1 MRSIATE
8 NDTEEEMVINTAH
21 RYAAFPQETILRR
34 QIMTIGK
41 RSDMVAKYLFL
52 RYTSRKQL
60 NADLTLP
67 QMPDNPANPDEDE
80 DPYNLEEFASQ
91 LIEDEHQGDPTSSDP
106 SENISVSKEQEADLN
121 NDAANK
127 SNIKSVTHY
136 EKLHS
141 LQSEEPYLSDFEDLM
156 RADMTGS
163 NPCDKSAM
171 ESTKGS
177 AAINQMSTED
187 FSSCEDDGNESEDL
201 LSSFTRIKN
210 KAGSMDHCSRTATE
224 SCEMIPPT
232 ASLKCGL
239 DLNTANDLYP
249 PEGEELSRSSEEQ
262 IESLSDE
269 DSDEGLFTRSKE
281 KRGKP
286 KMVCARPSN
295 CLREGRKRFRR

>member
-1 MRSIATE
+1 MHSIATE
-8 NDTEEEMVINTAH
+8 NDTEEEIVTNTAQ
-21 RYAAFPQETILRR
+21 RGAAFPQETILRR

-60 NADLTLP
+60 NAALTLP
-67 QMPDNPANPDEDE
+67 QMPDKPTNPDEDE

-106 SENISVSKEQEADLN
+106 SENISISKEQEADLN
-121 NDAANK
+121 NDAAFK
-127 SNIKSVTHY
+127 SNIKGVTHY

-141 LQSEEPYLSDFEDLM
+141 LQSEEPYFSDFEDLM

-163 NPCDKSAM
+163 KTCDKSAM
-171 ESTKGS
+171 ESTMGS
-177 AAINQMSTED
+177 AGINRMNTED

-210 KAGSMDHCSRTATE
+210 KAGSLDHCSRIATE
-224 SCEMIPPT
+224 SCEVIPPT
-232 ASLKCGL
+232 ASVKCGL
-239 DLNTANDLYP
+239 
-249 PEGEELSRSSEEQ
+249 EGEELSRSSEEQ
-262 IESLSDE
+262 MESLSDE

-295 CLREGRKRFRR
+295 RLREGRKRFRR

>member
-8 NDTEEEMVINTAH
+8 NDTEEEIVINTAH

-163 NPCDKSAM
+163 KPCDKSAM
-171 ESTKGS
+171 
-177 AAINQMSTED
+177 D

-210 KAGSMDHCSRTATE
+210 KAGSLDHCSRTATE

-295 CLREGRKRFRR
+295 RLREGRKRFRR

>member
-8 NDTEEEMVINTAH
+8 NDTEEEIVTNTAQ
-21 RYAAFPQETILRR
+21 RGAAFPQETILRR

-60 NADLTLP
+60 NAALTLP
-67 QMPDNPANPDEDE
+67 QMPDKPTNPDEDE

-106 SENISVSKEQEADLN
+106 SENISISKEQEADLN
-121 NDAANK
+121 NDAAFK
-127 SNIKSVTHY
+127 SNIKGVTHY

-141 LQSEEPYLSDFEDLM
+141 LQSEEPYFSDFEDLM
-156 RADMTGS
+156 RADMAGS
-163 NPCDKSAM
+163 KTCDKSAM
-171 ESTKGS
+171 ESTMGS
-177 AAINQMSTED
+177 AGINRMNTED

-210 KAGSMDHCSRTATE
+210 KAGSLDHCSRIATE
-224 SCEMIPPT
+224 SCEVIPPT
-232 ASLKCGL
+232 ASVKCGL
-239 DLNTANDLYP
+239 
-249 PEGEELSRSSEEQ
+249 EGEELSRSSEEQ
-262 IESLSDE
+262 MESLSDE

-295 CLREGRKRFRR
+295 RLREGRKRFRR

>member
-8 NDTEEEMVINTAH
+8 NDTEEEIVTNTAQ
-21 RYAAFPQETILRR
+21 RGAAFPQETILRR

-60 NADLTLP
+60 NAALTLP
-67 QMPDNPANPDEDE
+67 QMPDKPTNPDEDE

-106 SENISVSKEQEADLN
+106 SENISISKEQEADLN
-121 NDAANK
+121 NDAAFK
-127 SNIKSVTHY
+127 SNIKGVTHY

-141 LQSEEPYLSDFEDLM
+141 LQSVEPYFSDFEDLM

-163 NPCDKSAM
+163 KTCDKSAM
-171 ESTKGS
+171 ESTMGS
-177 AAINQMSTED
+177 AGINRMNTED

-210 KAGSMDHCSRTATE
+210 KAGSLDHCSRIATE
-224 SCEMIPPT
+224 SCEVIPPT
-232 ASLKCGL
+232 ASVKCGL
-239 DLNTANDLYP
+239 
-249 PEGEELSRSSEEQ
+249 EGEELSRSSEEQ
-262 IESLSDE
+262 MESLSDE

-295 CLREGRKRFRR
+295 RLREGRKRFRR

>member
-8 NDTEEEMVINTAH
+8 NDTEEEIVTNTAQ
-21 RYAAFPQETILRR
+21 RGAAFPQETILRR

-127 SNIKSVTHY
+127 SNIKSVTHH

-171 ESTKGS
+171 
-177 AAINQMSTED
+177 D

-210 KAGSMDHCSRTATE
+210 KAGSLDHCSRTATE

-295 CLREGRKRFRR
+295 RLREGRKRFRR

>member
-8 NDTEEEMVINTAH
+8 NDTEEEIVTNTAQ
-21 RYAAFPQETILRR
+21 RGAAFPQETILIR

-60 NADLTLP
+60 NAALTFP
-67 QMPDNPANPDEDE
+67 QMPDKPANPDEDE

-106 SENISVSKEQEADLN
+106 SENISISKEQEADLN
-121 NDAANK
+121 NDAAFK
-127 SNIKSVTHY
+127 SNIKGVTHY

-141 LQSEEPYLSDFEDLM
+141 LQSEEPYFSDFEDLM

-163 NPCDKSAM
+163 KTCDKSAM
-171 ESTKGS
+171 ESTMGS
-177 AAINQMSTED
+177 AGINRMNTED

-210 KAGSMDHCSRTATE
+210 KAGSLDHCSRIATE
-224 SCEMIPPT
+224 SCEVIPPT
-232 ASLKCGL
+232 ASVKCGL
-239 DLNTANDLYP
+239 
-249 PEGEELSRSSEEQ
+249 EGEELSRSSEEQ
-262 IESLSDE
+262 MESLSDE

-295 CLREGRKRFRR
+295 RLRGGRKRFRR

>member
-8 NDTEEEMVINTAH
+8 NDAEEEMVINTAH
-21 RYAAFPQETILRR
+21 RYAAFPQETILKR

-91 LIEDEHQGDPTSSDP
+91 LIEDEHQGDPSSDP

-171 ESTKGS
+171 
-177 AAINQMSTED
+177 D
-187 FSSCEDDGNESEDL
+187 FSSFEDDGNESEDL

-210 KAGSMDHCSRTATE
+210 KAGSLDHCSRTATE

-295 CLREGRKRFRR
+295 RLREGRKRFRR

>member
-8 NDTEEEMVINTAH
+8 NDTEEEIVTNTAQ
-21 RYAAFPQETILRR
+21 RGAAFPQETILIR

-60 NADLTLP
+60 NAALTLP
-67 QMPDNPANPDEDE
+67 QMPDKPTNPDEDE

-106 SENISVSKEQEADLN
+106 SENISISKEQEADLN
-121 NDAANK
+121 NDAAFK
-127 SNIKSVTHY
+127 SNIKGVTHY

-141 LQSEEPYLSDFEDLM
+141 LQSEEPYFSDFEDLM

-163 NPCDKSAM
+163 KTCYKSAM
-171 ESTKGS
+171 ESTMGS
-177 AAINQMSTED
+177 AGINRMNTED

-210 KAGSMDHCSRTATE
+210 KAGSLDHCSRIATE
-224 SCEMIPPT
+224 SCEVIPPT
-232 ASLKCGL
+232 ASVKCGL
-239 DLNTANDLYP
+239 
-249 PEGEELSRSSEEQ
+249 EGEELSRSSEEQ
-262 IESLSDE
+262 MESLSDE

-295 CLREGRKRFRR
+295 RLREGRKRFRR

>member
-8 NDTEEEMVINTAH
+8 NDTEEEIVTNTAQ
-21 RYAAFPQETILRR
+21 RGAAFPQETILRR

-60 NADLTLP
+60 NAALTLP
-67 QMPDNPANPDEDE
+67 QMPDKPTNPDEDE

-106 SENISVSKEQEADLN
+106 SENISISKEQEADLN
-121 NDAANK
+121 NDAAFK
-127 SNIKSVTHY
+127 SNIKGVTHY
-136 EKLHS
+136 DKLHS
-141 LQSEEPYLSDFEDLM
+141 LQSEEPYFSDFEDLM

-163 NPCDKSAM
+163 KTCDKSAM
-171 ESTKGS
+171 ESTMGS
-177 AAINQMSTED
+177 AGINRMNTED

-210 KAGSMDHCSRTATE
+210 KAGSLDHCSRIATE
-224 SCEMIPPT
+224 SCEVIPPT
-232 ASLKCGL
+232 ASVKCGL
-239 DLNTANDLYP
+239 
-249 PEGEELSRSSEEQ
+249 EGEELSRSSEEQ
-262 IESLSDE
+262 MESLSDE

-295 CLREGRKRFRR
+295 RLREGRKRFRR

>member
-8 NDTEEEMVINTAH
+8 NDTEEEIVTNTAQ
-21 RYAAFPQETILRR
+21 RGAAFPQETILRR

-60 NADLTLP
+60 NAALTLP
-67 QMPDNPANPDEDE
+67 QMPDKPANPDEDE

-106 SENISVSKEQEADLN
+106 SENIIIGKEQEADLN
-121 NDAANK
+121 NDAAFK
-127 SNIKSVTHY
+127 SNIKGVTHY

-141 LQSEEPYLSDFEDLM
+141 LQSEEPYFSDFEDLM

-163 NPCDKSAM
+163 KTCDKSAM
-171 ESTKGS
+171 ESTMGS
-177 AAINQMSTED
+177 AGINRMNTED

-210 KAGSMDHCSRTATE
+210 KAGSLDHCSRIATE
-224 SCEMIPPT
+224 SCEVIPPT
-232 ASLKCGL
+232 ASVKCGL
-239 DLNTANDLYP
+239 
-249 PEGEELSRSSEEQ
+249 EGEELSRSSEEQ
-262 IESLSDE
+262 MESLSDE

-295 CLREGRKRFRR
+295 RLREGRKRFRR

>member
-8 NDTEEEMVINTAH
+8 NDTEEEIVTNTAQ
-21 RYAAFPQETILRR
+21 RGAAFPQETILRR

-60 NADLTLP
+60 NAALTLP
-67 QMPDNPANPDEDE
+67 QMPDKPTNPDEDE

-106 SENISVSKEQEADLN
+106 SENISISKEQEADLN
-121 NDAANK
+121 NDAAFK
-127 SNIKSVTHY
+127 SNIKGVTHY

-141 LQSEEPYLSDFEDLM
+141 LQSEEPYFSDFEDLM

-163 NPCDKSAM
+163 KTCDKSAM
-171 ESTKGS
+171 ESTMGS
-177 AAINQMSTED
+177 AGINRMNTED

-210 KAGSMDHCSRTATE
+210 KAGSLDHCSRIATE
-224 SCEMIPPT
+224 SCEVIPPT
-232 ASLKCGL
+232 ASVKCGL
-239 DLNTANDLYP
+239 
-249 PEGEELSRSSEEQ
+249 EGEELSRSSEEQ
-262 IESLSDE
+262 MESLSDE

-295 CLREGRKRFRR
+295 RVREGRKRFRR

>member
-8 NDTEEEMVINTAH
+8 NDTEEEIVTNTAQ
-21 RYAAFPQETILRR
+21 RGAAFPQETILRR

-60 NADLTLP
+60 NAALTLP
-67 QMPDNPANPDEDE
+67 QMPDKPTNPDEDE

-106 SENISVSKEQEADLN
+106 SENISISKEQEADLN
-121 NDAANK
+121 NDAAFN
-127 SNIKSVTHY
+127 SNIKGVTHY

-141 LQSEEPYLSDFEDLM
+141 LQSEEPYFSDFEDLM
-156 RADMTGS
+156 RADMAGS
-163 NPCDKSAM
+163 KTCDKSAM
-171 ESTKGS
+171 ESTMGS
-177 AAINQMSTED
+177 AGINRMNTED

-210 KAGSMDHCSRTATE
+210 KAGSLDHCSRIATE
-224 SCEMIPPT
+224 SCEVIPPT
-232 ASLKCGL
+232 ASVKCGL
-239 DLNTANDLYP
+239 
-249 PEGEELSRSSEEQ
+249 EGEELSRSSEEQ
-262 IESLSDE
+262 MESLSDE

-295 CLREGRKRFRR
+295 RLREGRKRFRR

>member
-8 NDTEEEMVINTAH
+8 NDTEEEIVTNTAQ
-21 RYAAFPQETILRR
+21 RGAAFPQETILRR

-60 NADLTLP
+60 NAALTLP
-67 QMPDNPANPDEDE
+67 QMPDKPTNPDEDE

-106 SENISVSKEQEADLN
+106 SENISISKEQEADLN
-121 NDAANK
+121 NDAAFK
-127 SNIKSVTHY
+127 SNIKGVTHY

-141 LQSEEPYLSDFEDLM
+141 LQSEEPYFSDFEDLM

-163 NPCDKSAM
+163 KTCDKSAM
-171 ESTKGS
+171 ESTMGS
-177 AAINQMSTED
+177 AGINRMNTED

-210 KAGSMDHCSRTATE
+210 KAGSLDHCSRIATE
-224 SCEMIPPT
+224 SCEVIPPT
-232 ASLKCGL
+232 ASVKCGL
-239 DLNTANDLYP
+239 
-249 PEGEELSRSSEEQ
+249 EGEELSRSSEEQ
-262 IESLSDE
+262 MESLSDE

-295 CLREGRKRFRR
+295 RLSEGRKRFRR

>member
-67 QMPDNPANPDEDE
+67 QIPDNPANPDEDE

-171 ESTKGS
+171 
-177 AAINQMSTED
+177 D

-210 KAGSMDHCSRTATE
+210 KAGSLDHCSRTATE

-262 IESLSDE
+262 IESLSEE

-295 CLREGRKRFRR
+295 RLREGRKRFRR

>member
-8 NDTEEEMVINTAH
+8 NDTEEEIVTNTAQ
-21 RYAAFPQETILRR
+21 RGAAFPQETILRR

-60 NADLTLP
+60 NAALTLP
-67 QMPDNPANPDEDE
+67 QMPDKPANPDEDE

-106 SENISVSKEQEADLN
+106 SENISISKEQEADLN
-121 NDAANK
+121 NDAAFK
-127 SNIKSVTHY
+127 SNIKGVTHY

-141 LQSEEPYLSDFEDLM
+141 LQSEEPYFSDFEDLM

-163 NPCDKSAM
+163 KTCDKSAM
-171 ESTKGS
+171 ESTMGS
-177 AAINQMSTED
+177 AGINRMNTED

-210 KAGSMDHCSRTATE
+210 KAGSLDHCSRIATE
-224 SCEMIPPT
+224 SCEVIPPT
-232 ASLKCGL
+232 ASVKCGL
-239 DLNTANDLYP
+239 
-249 PEGEELSRSSEEQ
+249 EGEELSRSSEEQ
-262 IESLSDE
+262 MESLSDE

-295 CLREGRKRFRR
+295 RLREGRKRFRR

>member
-8 NDTEEEMVINTAH
+8 NDTEEEIVTNTAQ
-21 RYAAFPQETILRR
+21 RGAAFPQETILRR

-60 NADLTLP
+60 NAALTLP
-67 QMPDNPANPDEDE
+67 QMPDKPTNPDEDE

-106 SENISVSKEQEADLN
+106 SENISISKEQEADLN
-121 NDAANK
+121 NDAAFK
-127 SNIKSVTHY
+127 SNIKGVTHY

-141 LQSEEPYLSDFEDLM
+141 LQSEEPYFSDFEDLM

-163 NPCDKSAM
+163 KTCDKSAM
-171 ESTKGS
+171 ESTMGS
-177 AAINQMSTED
+177 AGINRMDTED

-210 KAGSMDHCSRTATE
+210 KAGSLDHCSRIATE
-224 SCEMIPPT
+224 SCEVIPPT
-232 ASLKCGL
+232 ASVKCGL
-239 DLNTANDLYP
+239 
-249 PEGEELSRSSEEQ
+249 EGEELSRSSEEQ
-262 IESLSDE
+262 MESLSDE

-295 CLREGRKRFRR
+295 RLREGRKRFRR

>member
-8 NDTEEEMVINTAH
+8 NDTEEEIVTNTAQ
-21 RYAAFPQETILRR
+21 RGAAFPQETILRR

-60 NADLTLP
+60 NAALTLP
-67 QMPDNPANPDEDE
+67 QMPDKPANPDEDE

-106 SENISVSKEQEADLN
+106 SENISISKEQEADLN
-121 NDAANK
+121 NDAAFK
-127 SNIKSVTHY
+127 SNIKGVTHY

-141 LQSEEPYLSDFEDLM
+141 LQSEEPYFSDFEDLM
-156 RADMTGS
+156 RAYMTGS
-163 NPCDKSAM
+163 KTCDKSAM
-171 ESTKGS
+171 ESTMGS
-177 AAINQMSTED
+177 AGINRMNTED

-210 KAGSMDHCSRTATE
+210 KAGSLDHCSRIATE
-224 SCEMIPPT
+224 SCEVIPPT
-232 ASLKCGL
+232 ASVKCGL
-239 DLNTANDLYP
+239 
-249 PEGEELSRSSEEQ
+249 EGEELSRSSEEQ
-262 IESLSDE
+262 MESLSDE

-295 CLREGRKRFRR
+295 RLREGRKRFRR

>member
-8 NDTEEEMVINTAH
+8 NDTEEEIVTNTAQ
-21 RYAAFPQETILRR
+21 RGAAFPQETILRR

-60 NADLTLP
+60 NAALTLP
-67 QMPDNPANPDEDE
+67 QMPDKPTNPDEDE

-106 SENISVSKEQEADLN
+106 SENISISKEQEADLN
-121 NDAANK
+121 NDAAFK
-127 SNIKSVTHY
+127 SNIKGVTHY

-141 LQSEEPYLSDFEDLM
+141 LQSEEPYFSDFEDLM

-163 NPCDKSAM
+163 KTCDKSAM
-171 ESTKGS
+171 ESTMGS
-177 AAINQMSTED
+177 AGINRMNTED

-210 KAGSMDHCSRTATE
+210 KAGSLDHCSRIATE
-224 SCEMIPPT
+224 SCEVIPPT
-232 ASLKCGL
+232 ASVKCGL
-239 DLNTANDLYP
+239 
-249 PEGEELSRSSEEQ
+249 EGEELSRSSEEQ
-262 IESLSDE
+262 MESLSDE

-295 CLREGRKRFRR
+295 RLRGGRKRFRR

>member
-8 NDTEEEMVINTAH
+8 NDTEEEIVTNTAQ
-21 RYAAFPQETILRR
+21 RGAGFPQETILRR

-60 NADLTLP
+60 NAALTLP
-67 QMPDNPANPDEDE
+67 QMPDKPTNPDEDE

-106 SENISVSKEQEADLN
+106 SENISISKEQEADLN
-121 NDAANK
+121 NDAAFK
-127 SNIKSVTHY
+127 SNIKGVTHY

-141 LQSEEPYLSDFEDLM
+141 LQSVEPYFSDFEDLM

-163 NPCDKSAM
+163 KTCDKSAM
-171 ESTKGS
+171 ESTMGS
-177 AAINQMSTED
+177 AGINRMNTED

-210 KAGSMDHCSRTATE
+210 KAGSLDHCSRIATE
-224 SCEMIPPT
+224 SCEVIPPT
-232 ASLKCGL
+232 ASVKCGL
-239 DLNTANDLYP
+239 
-249 PEGEELSRSSEEQ
+249 EGEELSRSSEEQ
-262 IESLSDE
+262 MESLSDE

-295 CLREGRKRFRR
+295 RLREGRKRFRR

>member
-8 NDTEEEMVINTAH
+8 NDTEEEIVTNTAQ
-21 RYAAFPQETILRR
+21 RGAAFPQETILRR

-60 NADLTLP
+60 NAALTLP
-67 QMPDNPANPDEDE
+67 QMPDKPANPDEDE

-106 SENISVSKEQEADLN
+106 SENIIISKEQEADLN
-121 NDAANK
+121 NDAAFK
-127 SNIKSVTHY
+127 SNIKGVTHY

-141 LQSEEPYLSDFEDLM
+141 LQSEEPYFSDFEDLM

-163 NPCDKSAM
+163 KTCDKSAM
-171 ESTKGS
+171 ESTMGS
-177 AAINQMSTED
+177 AGINRMNTED

-210 KAGSMDHCSRTATE
+210 KAGSLDHCSRIATE
-224 SCEMIPPT
+224 SCEVIPPT
-232 ASLKCGL
+232 ASVKCGL
-239 DLNTANDLYP
+239 
-249 PEGEELSRSSEEQ
+249 EGEELSRSSEEQ
-262 IESLSDE
+262 MESLSDE

-295 CLREGRKRFRR
+295 RLREGRKRFRR

>member
-8 NDTEEEMVINTAH
+8 NDTEEEIVTNTAQ
-21 RYAAFPQETILRR
+21 RGAAFPQETILRR

-60 NADLTLP
+60 NAALTLP
-67 QMPDNPANPDEDE
+67 QMPDKPTNPDEDE

-106 SENISVSKEQEADLN
+106 SENISISKEQEADSN
-121 NDAANK
+121 NDAAFK
-127 SNIKSVTHY
+127 SNIKGVTHY

-141 LQSEEPYLSDFEDLM
+141 LQSEEPYFSDFEDLM

-163 NPCDKSAM
+163 KTCDKSAM
-171 ESTKGS
+171 ESTMGS
-177 AAINQMSTED
+177 AGINRMNTED

-210 KAGSMDHCSRTATE
+210 KAGSLDHCSRIATE
-224 SCEMIPPT
+224 SCEVIPPT
-232 ASLKCGL
+232 ASVKCGL
-239 DLNTANDLYP
+239 
-249 PEGEELSRSSEEQ
+249 EGEELSRSSEEQ
-262 IESLSDE
+262 MESLSDE

-295 CLREGRKRFRR
+295 RLREGRKRFRR

>member
-8 NDTEEEMVINTAH
+8 NDTEEEIVTNTAQ
-21 RYAAFPQETILRR
+21 RGAAFPQETILRR

-41 RSDMVAKYLFL
+41 RSDMAAKYLFL

-60 NADLTLP
+60 NAALTLP
-67 QMPDNPANPDEDE
+67 QMPDKPTNPDEDE

-106 SENISVSKEQEADLN
+106 SENISISKEQEADLN
-121 NDAANK
+121 NDAAFK
-127 SNIKSVTHY
+127 SNIKGVTHY

-141 LQSEEPYLSDFEDLM
+141 LQSEEPYFSDFEDLM

-163 NPCDKSAM
+163 KTCDKSAM
-171 ESTKGS
+171 ESTMGS
-177 AAINQMSTED
+177 AGINRMNTED

-210 KAGSMDHCSRTATE
+210 KAGSLDRCSRIATE
-224 SCEMIPPT
+224 SCEVIPPT
-232 ASLKCGL
+232 ASVKCGL
-239 DLNTANDLYP
+239 
-249 PEGEELSRSSEEQ
+249 EGEELSRSSEEQ
-262 IESLSDE
+262 MESLSDE

-295 CLREGRKRFRR
+295 RLREGRKRFRR

>member
-8 NDTEEEMVINTAH
+8 NDTEEEIVTNTAQ
-21 RYAAFPQETILRR
+21 RGAAFPQETILRR

-60 NADLTLP
+60 NAALTLP
-67 QMPDNPANPDEDE
+67 QMPDKPTNPDEDE

-91 LIEDEHQGDPTSSDP
+91 FIEDEHQGDPTSSDP
-106 SENISVSKEQEADLN
+106 SENISISKEQEADLN
-121 NDAANK
+121 NDAAFK
-127 SNIKSVTHY
+127 SNIKGVTHY
-136 EKLHS
+136 DKLHS
-141 LQSEEPYLSDFEDLM
+141 LQSEEPYFSDFEDLM

-163 NPCDKSAM
+163 KTCDKSAM
-171 ESTKGS
+171 ESTMGS
-177 AAINQMSTED
+177 AGINRMNTED

-210 KAGSMDHCSRTATE
+210 KAGSLDHCSRIATE
-224 SCEMIPPT
+224 SCEVIPPT
-232 ASLKCGL
+232 ASVKCGL
-239 DLNTANDLYP
+239 
-249 PEGEELSRSSEEQ
+249 EGEELSRSSEEQ
-262 IESLSDE
+262 MESLSDE

-295 CLREGRKRFRR
+295 RLREGRKRFRR

>member
-1 MRSIATE
+1 ML
-8 NDTEEEMVINTAH
+8 DKVI
-21 RYAAFPQETILRR
+21 
-34 QIMTIGK
+34 IMTNRK
-41 RSDMVAKYLFL
+41 RSDLVAKYLFL
-52 RYTSRKQL
+52 GYTSRKQL
-60 NADLTLP
+60 NAALTLP

-91 LIEDEHQGDPTSSDP
+91 LIEDEHQGDPTSYDS

-121 NDAANK
+121 NDAAFK
-127 SNIKSVTHY
+127 SNIKGVTHY
-136 EKLHS
+136 EK

-156 RADMTGS
+156 RADITG
-163 NPCDKSAM
+163 PKTRDKSAI
-171 ESTKGS
+171 STMGS
-177 AAINQMSTED
+177 AAINRMSTED

-210 KAGSMDHCSRTATE
+210 KAGNLDRCSRTATE
-224 SCEMIPPT
+224 SCEVIPPT

-239 DLNTANDLYP
+239 DLNTANDVHS
-249 PEGEELSRSSEEQ
+249 PEGEELSRTSEEQ
-262 IESLSDE
+262 MESFSDE

-295 CLREGRKRFRR
+295 RLTEGRKRFRR

>member
-1 MRSIATE
+1 
-8 NDTEEEMVINTAH
+8 
-21 RYAAFPQETILRR
+21 
-34 QIMTIGK
+34 
-41 RSDMVAKYLFL
+41 
-52 RYTSRKQL
+52 
-60 NADLTLP
+60 
-67 QMPDNPANPDEDE
+67 MPDNPANPDEDE

-91 LIEDEHQGDPTSSDP
+91 LIEDEHQDDPTSSDP

-121 NDAANK
+121 NDAAFK
-127 SNIKSVTHY
+127 SNIKGVTHY

-141 LQSEEPYLSDFEDLM
+141 YQSEEPYFSDFEDLM

-163 NPCDKSAM
+163 KTCDKSAI
-171 ESTKGS
+171 STMGS
-177 AAINQMSTED
+177 AAINRMSTED

-201 LSSFTRIKN
+201 LSSFTRIKD
-210 KAGSMDHCSRTATE
+210 KAGNLDHCSRTATE
-224 SCEMIPPT
+224 SCEVIPPT

-239 DLNTANDLYP
+239 DLDTANDVYS

-262 IESLSDE
+262 MESFSDE

-295 CLREGRKRFRR
+295 RLREGRKRFRR

>member
-8 NDTEEEMVINTAH
+8 NDTEEEIVTNTAQ
-21 RYAAFPQETILRR
+21 RGAAFPQETILRR

-60 NADLTLP
+60 NAALTLP
-67 QMPDNPANPDEDE
+67 QMPDKPTNPDEDE

-106 SENISVSKEQEADLN
+106 SENISISKEQEADLN
-121 NDAANK
+121 NDAAFK
-127 SNIKSVTHY
+127 SNIKGVTHY

-141 LQSEEPYLSDFEDLM
+141 LQSEEPYFSDFEDLM

-163 NPCDKSAM
+163 KTCDKSAM
-171 ESTKGS
+171 ESTMGS
-177 AAINQMSTED
+177 AGINRMNTED

-210 KAGSMDHCSRTATE
+210 KAGSLDHCSRIATE
-224 SCEMIPPT
+224 SCEVIPPT
-232 ASLKCGL
+232 ASVKCGL
-239 DLNTANDLYP
+239 
-249 PEGEELSRSSEEQ
+249 EGEELSRSSEEQ
-262 IESLSDE
+262 MESLSDE

-295 CLREGRKRFRR
+295 RLREGRKRFRR